1 MNSGMSASGEPI
13 YGITSAHAPPCTSS
27 NKPCGIVIPAVTPLF
42 SSRRY
47 ILYSF
52 LSALPRSLPNAS
64 LKATSNDTH
73 ADASVTISIPR
84 RTFPVWPSP
93 ISDLRTIVRHSSS
106 RYCRTVSREGRGTG
120 ACPFGPERTKVEGE
134 GESYTSYWRY
144 TKITLRRLANSR
156 VL

>member
-1 MNSGMSASGEPI
+1 MSASGEPI
-13 YGITSAHAPPCTSS
+13 YGITSTHASPCTSS
-27 NKPCGIVIPAVTPLF
+27 NKPNGVMIPAVTPLLP
-42 SSRRY
+42 SRRY
-47 ILYSF
+47 VLYSF

-64 LKATSNDTH
+64 LRAISNNTH
-73 ADASVTISIPR
+73 ADASTFSVPR

-106 RYCRTVSREGRGTG
+106 RYFLTVSCEGRGTG
-120 ACPFGPERTKVEGE
+120 ACPFGPERINVEGE

-144 TKITLRRLANSR
+144 TKITPRRLANSR